1 LGVLSIP
8 CSNHPIY
15 LIWKER
21 NRKIF
26 ASFFLFF
33 NVFTSFSTTAISIC
47 SAVDRQIRDW
57 LLSIQP
63 SILQFFFAC
72 THPP

>member
-1 LGVLSIP
+1 LGVLSSP

-15 LIWKER
+15 LIWKEM

-26 ASFFLFF
+26 ASFFFFF
-33 NVFTSFSTTAISIC
+33 NVLNFIHQKSLYIK
-47 SAVDRQIRDW
+47 DW
-57 LLSIQP
+57 LLSIQPSPRVQP